1 MLLLTLFVSTITY
14 TSGRTNVLQ
23 GAVHIM
29 LLLAFL
35 MFIIW
40 HYKTRGSN
48 PRNPAFCDRFRSF
61 QDRRFNKKAF
71 HANAPSILAVL
82 AATSAVAQPR
92 RSSRSS
98 TSSRWR
104 RAPPPMCRPIR

>member
-1 MLLLTLFVSTITY
+1 VILGLDSIEQSMLLLTLFVSTITY

-40 HYKTRGSN
+40 H
-48 PRNPAFCDRFRSF
+48 
-61 QDRRFNKKAF
+61 
-71 HANAPSILAVL
+71 
-82 AATSAVAQPR
+82 
-92 RSSRSS
+92 
-98 TSSRWR
+98 
-104 RAPPPMCRPIR
+104 